1 MYANTREKYLILGS
15 EFLNDIK
22 RNIKNNN
29 NSGLR
34 CRKKTGQKMI
44 HSNG

>member
-1 MYANTREKYLILGS
+1 MYANTREKYLIIGS

-22 RNIKNNN
+22 RNN
-29 NSGLR
+29 NSGLG

-44 HSNG
+44 HRNG